1 MLSVHESP
9 STTSS
14 KGCPLHTAPSEAAPI
29 NAAAMGPSGLR
40 DIRCGL
46 RRGHGHQRI
55 PRASAGCTDKDASPR
70 FRVIYNENDTG
81 YTCLLPSVERLQPLD
96 VSKVTA
102 AMKALDTGFTLTP
115 VVRRAAA
122 SME

>member
-1 MLSVHESP
+1 M
-9 STTSS
+9 
-14 KGCPLHTAPSEAAPI
+14 
-29 NAAAMGPSGLR
+29 M
-40 DIRCGL
+40 
-46 RRGHGHQRI
+46 HQAVCVFIVRFQ
-55 PRASAGCTDKDASPR
+55 AGCTDKDTSPR
-70 FRVIYNENDTG
+70 FRVIDNENDTG